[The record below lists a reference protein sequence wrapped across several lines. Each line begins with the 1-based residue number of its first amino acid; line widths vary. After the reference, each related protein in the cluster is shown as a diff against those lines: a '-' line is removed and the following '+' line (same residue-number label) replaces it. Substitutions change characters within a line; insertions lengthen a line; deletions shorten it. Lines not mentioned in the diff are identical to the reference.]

1 MTRGRQTYVQWFEP
15 TKAWRFRRRVP
26 DHLREIVGKR
36 EWTDTL
42 PARSRAEA
50 ERLAIPLINETH
62 RIIQLAE
69 AGNWPPI
76 AEAVIDSLALGWWRL
91 FQLERS
97 RQIPKP
103 GGGVAWP
110 DGRDRLDD
118 IEPKMWALAS
128 EDDLSRSVSRFLA
141 GPRKWRY
148 PQAPDEIRDRTEAFL
163 GDPKGSAQ
171 LVRNADAMARLMRQ
185 SRILHHQAAGGYL
198 GESADRNQATW
209 RILDM
214 IEKLEIDPHQLIAAI
229 KGRGNLPP
237 TGASAAHLPV
247 AATPLVPL
255 PFADSEDGKPGL
267 ISIWAKES
275 NPQAKT
281 VYSWGRIM
289 KKLTTFVGFDDVAR
303 LTAEQLIDW
312 KDELVDK
319 SNLHPNTIENHLYIL
334 KTLLNYAHRNKKIA
348 TNPAAEVVYRPKTDP
363 RAKRVGYSDEQ
374 ARRILDAARR
384 ETEPHLRW
392 LPWLCALTGARL
404 DEIAGADVR
413 DVEKIG
419 GVWVLAIRLDHRDEN
434 GSVKTKSS
442 PRRVPLHPAL
452 IEEGFLKY
460 LAGLPKTGPL
470 FPSLGTDYFGK
481 QGGIATK
488 PVSRWLHDTVGIP
501 KDRRIAPSHSWRHRF
516 KSECRDAWLPDEVKN
531 ALLGHDDGSAAQ
543 DYGEFYIRTVLYEAI
558 TKIKSPFDKERSDE
572 AAANPLQAA

>member
-1 MTRGRQTYVQWFEP
+1 
-15 TKAWRFRRRVP
+15 
-26 DHLREIVGKR
+26 
-36 EWTDTL
+36 
-42 PARSRAEA
+42 
-50 ERLAIPLINETH
+50 
-62 RIIQLAE
+62 
-69 AGNWPPI
+69 
-76 AEAVIDSLALGWWRL
+76 
-91 FQLERS
+91 
-97 RQIPKP
+97 
-103 GGGVAWP
+103 
-110 DGRDRLDD
+110 
-118 IEPKMWALAS
+118 MWALAS

-247 AATPLVPL
+247 AATPLLPL

-312 KDELVDK
+312 KDELVNK
-319 SNLHPNTIENHLYIL
+319 SNLHPNTIENHLYFS
-334 KTLLNYAHRNKKIA
+334 
-348 TNPAAEVVYRPKTDP
+348 RPCSITP
-363 RAKRVGYSDEQ
+363 
-374 ARRILDAARR
+374 
-384 ETEPHLRW
+384 T
-392 LPWLCALTGARL
+392 
-404 DEIAGADVR
+404 
-413 DVEKIG
+413 
-419 GVWVLAIRLDHRDEN
+419 AIRRSRPILLP
-434 GSVKTKSS
+434 KSS
-442 PRRVPLHPAL
+442 IGPRPIREPSASAIQTSRHGASSTLH
-452 IEEGFLKY
+452 EG
-460 LAGLPKTGPL
+460 
-470 FPSLGTDYFGK
+470 
-481 QGGIATK
+481 
-488 PVSRWLHDTVGIP
+488 R
-501 KDRRIAPSHSWRHRF
+501 PSH
-516 KSECRDAWLPDEVKN
+516 
-531 ALLGHDDGSAAQ
+531 
-543 DYGEFYIRTVLYEAI
+543 I
-558 TKIKSPFDKERSDE
+558 
-572 AAANPLQAA
+572 